1 MRPDTRVP
9 GFHRLPPGERRSA
22 VFGGTAPEVD
32 ALLSSGGWCETDAD
46 RWVEDVVGALALP
59 FSVAPNFVINGE
71 PRWVPMVTEE
81 PSVVAAA
88 AHGAKLAAAC
98 GGFTCEAGEAV
109 ATAQLQLVT
118 GNPAAAWAVIEAH
131 ADALVAGLLP
141 LDPVL
146 AAHGGGPFLLERGA
160 VFEDELIVHLH
171 LRTVDAMG
179 ANAANTHAEA
189 LAPRLEAL
197 TGGTVVGRILTN
209 ACPRRLTRATAELP
223 VAALAHGGLS
233 GEAVA
238 DRMLRLA
245 RWAERDPLRAVT
257 HDKGILNGVLAV
269 ALATAND
276 TRAVAMAAAAHAC
289 GPAGLRPLTVWS
301 RSGDGLRL
309 RCELALPLP
318 LGTVGGLTAA
328 HPLVRRVLAALDLTS
343 AARLCET
350 AAACGLANHLAA
362 LRALAGEGIQAG
374 HMALHA
380 RKGECAGP

>member
-1 MRPDTRVP
+1 MSTNTRIP
-9 GFHRLPPGERRSA
+9 GFHRLTPGARRA
-22 VFGGTAPEVD
+22 TVFGEDPTLE
-32 ALLSSGGWCETDAD
+32 ALFASGGWSEAAAD

-59 FSVAPNFVINGE
+59 FSIAPNFVINGE

-81 PSVVAAA
+81 PSVVAGA

-118 GNPAAAWAVIEAH
+118 GDPASAWAAIEAR
-131 ADALVAGLLP
+131 ADELVAELLP

-146 AAHGGGPFLLERGA
+146 AAHGGGPFQIERGA
-160 VFEDELIVHLH
+160 LFEDELIVHLH
-171 LRTVDAMG
+171 VRTADAMG

-209 ACPRRLTRATAELP
+209 ASPRRLTRASAELP
-223 VAALAHGGLS
+223 VAALAHGGLP

-245 RWAERDPLRAVT
+245 RWAGRDPLRAVT

-276 TRAVAMAAAAHAC
+276 TRAVAMAVAAHAC
-289 GPAGLRPLTVWS
+289 GPAGLRPLTAWS
-301 RSGDGLRL
+301 RSADGLRL

-328 HPLVRRVLAALDLTS
+328 HPVVRHVLTALDLTS
-343 AARLCET
+343 AARLCEV

-374 HMALHA
+374 HMTLHA
-380 RKGECAGP
+380 RKGEAAGP